1 MKYAVNCMT
10 LAMITAL
17 LSVGGCATLDS
28 KNPAPPET
36 PPPQTKSEKFVEPD
50 VKATTAVE
58 SAIIWSDK
66 YTKLSEQM
74 EQVQKKNLDLTEE
87 NRNLTAQ
94 AAKIQTQLDQAQKEL
109 AEANTLLV
117 DMQKELTNWKSDV
130 LGFRDEMRKAQKAQ
144 IDALTHI
151 ITLLGGEVS
160 PPSAADA
167 NTAKPAES
175 KANEPNKTK

>member
-1 MKYAVNCMT
+1 MKYAMNCIT
-10 LAMITAL
+10 LVALATL
-17 LSVGGCATLDS
+17 LSIGGCSALDA
-28 KNPAPPET
+28 KNPTPPET

-50 VKATTAVE
+50 VKSQTAVE

-74 EQVQKKNLDLTEE
+74 DQVQKKNLDLTEE
-87 NRNLTAQ
+87 NRNLTTQ
-94 AAKIQTQLDQAQKEL
+94 VTKIQTQLDQAQKEL

-151 ITLLGGEVS
+151 ITLLGGETTL
-160 PPSAADA
+160 PPAADA
-167 NTAKPAES
+167 NTAKPVES
-175 KANEPNKTK
+175 KTNEPNKSK

>member
-1 MKYAVNCMT
+1 MKYASNYIT
-10 LAMITAL
+10 LVAITAIL
-17 LSVGGCATLDS
+17 TIGGCAAFES
-28 KNPAPPET
+28 KAIAPPET
-36 PPPQTKSEKFVEPD
+36 PPPQTNSEKFIEPN
-50 VKATTAVE
+50 VKETTAVE

-94 AAKIQTQLDQAQKEL
+94 VAKIQTQLNQAQKEL

-151 ITLLGGEVS
+151 VTLLGGETA
-160 PPSAADA
+160 PPPAADA
-167 NTAKPAES
+167 NTEKHAES
-175 KANEPNKTK
+175 KTDESN